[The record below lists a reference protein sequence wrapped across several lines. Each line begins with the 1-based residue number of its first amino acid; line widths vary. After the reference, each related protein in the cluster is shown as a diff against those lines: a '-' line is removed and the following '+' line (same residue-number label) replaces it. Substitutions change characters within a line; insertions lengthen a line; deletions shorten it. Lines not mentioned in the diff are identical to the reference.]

1 MTQVALLGVGA
12 MGEIIL
18 SGLLR
23 AGWDASE
30 VVGAAR
36 RAERR
41 EELASRYGVRME
53 ATVEAATAGA
63 DAVLVGVKPY
73 DALALLPQIAPHLA
87 PGAVV
92 ISLCAGITTAQMEAQ
107 LPDGTPVI
115 RVMPNTPAELGV
127 GMSVISAGAHASEA
141 DLARAVSL
149 MEAVGKAVV
158 IPESHQ
164 DAATAIS
171 GSGPAYIFYV
181 AEALAD
187 AGVLLGLPR
196 AVATALA
203 TQTLLGS
210 STLLDASGQHAT
222 LLRERVTSP
231 GGTTA
236 AALRVLD
243 DRAVKAAFIA
253 AAEACRDRSA
263 ELGR

>member
-1 MTQVALLGVGA
+1 
-12 MGEIIL
+12 
-18 SGLLR
+18 
-23 AGWDASE
+23 
-30 VVGAAR
+30 
-36 RAERR
+36 
-41 EELASRYGVRME
+41 
-53 ATVEAATAGA
+53 
-63 DAVLVGVKPY
+63 
-73 DALALLPQIAPHLA
+73 
-87 PGAVV
+87 
-92 ISLCAGITTAQMEAQ
+92 
-107 LPDGTPVI
+107 
-115 RVMPNTPAELGV
+115 
-127 GMSVISAGAHASEA
+127 
-141 DLARAVSL
+141 

>member
-30 VVGAAR
+30 VVGAPRLAPENVWG
-36 RAERR
+36 ERYSPVW
-41 EELASRYGVRME
+41 AAMSR
-53 ATVEAATAGA
+53 A

>member
-1 MTQVALLGVGA
+1 
-12 MGEIIL
+12 MGEALIKGIL
-18 SGLLR
+18 QSGLYR
-23 AGWDASE
+23 SE
-30 VVGAAR
+30 QVMIAEPNQDR
-36 RAERR
+36 RVCLEKAYAVRTSSVSDDLWR
-41 EELASRYGVRME
+41 EC
-53 ATVEAATAGA
+53 ATVILAVKPQIMGSLLA
-63 DAVLVGVKPY
+63 DARGLANGRHLIITIAAGLPLSFY
-73 DALALLPQIAPHLA
+73 GDAL
-87 PGAVV
+87 GSS
-92 ISLCAGITTAQMEAQ
+92 SLRI
-107 LPDGTPVI
+107 I